1 MTEASPKLRRNIGL
15 IGVTSLGI
23 ANIIGA
29 GIFVISG
36 VAAGL
41 AGPSVIISFMIAG
54 TIALLAALSYAELS
68 SFVHETGASY
78 AFTKRAFGRFWS
90 FVVGWFNYFDY
101 IVGAAAVSI
110 GFAGYFTELFGLHDG
125 TALILSAVG
134 LPIVLMIL
142 NLIGVKEATHVT
154 MVMVFIKIFALV
166 LLIMFAGYFLSTHYG
181 FVKFHPFF
189 PNGITG
195 MLNGSAIIFF
205 AFLGFNTVSMMSEET
220 KNPQRTIPRALLL
233 AFVVSFVLYI
243 GIAVVEVGVLDWKI
257 LGNNPS
263 PLAELAAA
271 ISNNK
276 IFLDIISFS
285 AIVATGSVVLSS
297 IIGGT
302 RASYVMGRDKV
313 LPSKL
318 DVISKRFGTPYVS
331 ILTGGTAIAV
341 LAGIFFKNID
351 TIASIYNFGSLLTY
365 IFVHLSL
372 VKLRKKEPKTERPF
386 KVPFY
391 PILPII
397 GLGCC
402 AALIYYLSNTAK
414 MASLVWGLVGFLVY
428 YIMTRIYKAKIG
440 DTKKT

>member
-1 MTEASPKLRRNIGL
+1 MSETPKLKRNLGL
-15 IGVTSLGI
+15 LGVSSLGI

-41 AGPSVIISFMIAG
+41 AGPSVIFSFLIAG
-54 TIALLAALSYAELS
+54 SIALMAALSYAELS
-68 SFVHETGASY
+68 SFIHETGASY

-110 GFAGYFTELFGLHDG
+110 GFAAYFTELFGLQGG

-166 LLIMFAGYFLSTHYG
+166 LLIMVGGLYISTHLGVLHY
-181 FVKFHPFF
+181 HPFF
-189 PNGITG
+189 PNGFGGT
-195 MLNGSAIIFF
+195 LSGSAIIFF
-205 AFLGFNTVSMMSEET
+205 AFLGFNTVAMMSEET
-220 KNPQRTIPRALLL
+220 KNPQKTIPRALLL
-233 AFVVSFVLYI
+233 AFFVSFVLYI
-243 GIAVVEVGVLDWKI
+243 GIAVVEVGILDWKI
-257 LGNNPS
+257 MGNNPS
-263 PLAELAAA
+263 PLATLAST
-271 ISNNK
+271 ISHNE

-302 RASYVMGRDKV
+302 RASYVMGRDGV
-313 LPSKL
+313 LPQKL
-318 DVISKRFGTPYVS
+318 DAISKKFGTPYVS
-331 ILTGGTAIAV
+331 ILLGGSAIAV

-365 IFVHLSL
+365 IFVHLSIL
-372 VKLRKKEPKTERPF
+372 KLRKKEPQTIRSF
-386 KVPFY
+386 KVPLY

-397 GLGCC
+397 GLVCC
-402 AALIYYLSNTAK
+402 VALIYYLSNTAK
-414 MASLVWGLVGFLVY
+414 MASLAWGLIGLAVY
-428 YIMTRIYKAKIG
+428 FGITRLHK
-440 DTKKT
+440 TKTV

>member
-1 MTEASPKLRRNIGL
+1 MSDTPKLKRNLGL
-15 IGVTSLGI
+15 LGVTSLGI

-41 AGPSVIISFMIAG
+41 AGPSVIFSFLIAG
-54 TIALLAALSYAELS
+54 SIALMAALSYAELS
-68 SFVHETGASY
+68 SFIHETGASY

-110 GFAGYFTELFGLHDG
+110 GFAGYFTELFDLQGD
-125 TALILSAVG
+125 TSLILSAVG

-142 NLIGVKEATHVT
+142 NIIGVKEATHVT
-154 MVMVFIKIFALV
+154 MIMVFIKIFALV
-166 LLIMFAGYFLSTHYG
+166 LLIMIGGYYISTHFGVTHY
-181 FVKFHPFF
+181 HPFF
-189 PNGITG
+189 PKGFGG

-220 KNPQRTIPRALLL
+220 KNPQKTIPRALLL
-233 AFVVSFVLYI
+233 AFFVSFVLYI
-243 GIAVVEVGVLDWKI
+243 AIAIVEVGVLDWNAI
-257 LGNNPS
+257 GNNPS
-263 PLAELAAA
+263 PLSTLASS
-271 ISNNK
+271 ISHNR

-302 RASYVMGRDKV
+302 RASFVMGRDRV
-313 LPSKL
+313 LPRHL
-318 DVISKRFGTPYVS
+318 DFISKKFGTPYIS
-331 ILTGGTAIAV
+331 ILLGGSAIAI
-341 LAGIFFKNID
+341 LAGIFFKNIG

-372 VKLRKKEPKTERPF
+372 LKLRKKEPETLRSF
-386 KVPFY
+386 KVPLY
-391 PILPII
+391 PIIPII
-397 GLGCC
+397 GLICC
-402 AALIYYLSNTAK
+402 ITLIYYLSNTAK
-414 MASLVWGLVGFLVY
+414 IASFGWGVIGLAVFFIITKLH
-428 YIMTRIYKAKIG
+428 KAKIV
-440 DTKKT
+440 

>member
-1 MTEASPKLRRNIGL
+1 MPEIPKLKRNLGL
-15 IGVTSLGI
+15 LGVTSLGI

-41 AGPSVIISFMIAG
+41 AGPSVIFSFLVAG
-54 TIALLAALSYAELS
+54 SIALIAALSYAELS

-110 GFAGYFTELFGLHDG
+110 GFAAYFTELFGLQGD

-142 NLIGVKEATHVT
+142 NLIGVKEATHIT

-166 LLIMFAGYFLSTHYG
+166 LLIMVGGYYISTNLGVAHY
-181 FVKFHPFF
+181 HPFF
-189 PNGITG
+189 PNGFGG

-220 KNPQRTIPRALLL
+220 RNPQKTIPKALLL
-233 AFVVSFVLYI
+233 AFFVSFVLYI
-243 GIAVVEVGVLDWKI
+243 AIAIVEVGVLDWKA

-263 PLAELAAA
+263 PLSALASS
-271 ISNNK
+271 ISNNR

-302 RASYVMGRDKV
+302 RASFVMGRDRV
-313 LPSKL
+313 LPRHL
-318 DVISKRFGTPYVS
+318 DFISKKFGTPYVS
-331 ILTGGTAIAV
+331 ILLGGSAIAV
-341 LAGIFFKNID
+341 LSGVFLKNID

-372 VKLRKKEPKTERPF
+372 LKLRRKEPQTMRPF
-386 KVPFY
+386 KVPLY
-391 PILPII
+391 PVLPII
-397 GLGCC
+397 GLACC
-402 AALIYYLSNTAK
+402 IALIYYLSNTAK
-414 MASLVWGLVGFLVY
+414 MASLIWGIIGLSLYF
-428 YIMTRIYKAKIG
+428 IITRLHKAKIV
-440 DTKKT
+440 

>member
-1 MTEASPKLRRNIGL
+1 MSDAPKLKRNLGL
-15 IGVTSLGI
+15 LGVASLGI
-23 ANIIGA
+23 ANIVGA

-41 AGPSVIISFMIAG
+41 AGPSVIFSFLIAG
-54 TIALLAALSYAELS
+54 SIALISALSYAELS

-110 GFAGYFTELFGLHDG
+110 GFAAYFTELFGLRG
-125 TALILSAVG
+125 ETALILSAVG
-134 LPIVLMIL
+134 LPIVLTIL

-154 MVMVFIKIFALV
+154 MGMVFIKIFALV
-166 LLIMFAGYFLSTHYG
+166 LLVMVGGFYISSHLGLMHY
-181 FVKFHPFF
+181 HPFF
-189 PNGITG
+189 PNGFGG

-220 KNPQRTIPRALLL
+220 KNPQKTIPRALLL
-233 AFVVSFVLYI
+233 AFFVSFVLYI
-243 GIAVVEVGVLDWKI
+243 GIAIVEVGILDWKAI
-257 LGNNPS
+257 GNNPS
-263 PLAELAAA
+263 PLSTLAST
-271 ISNNK
+271 ISNNR
-276 IFLDIISFS
+276 IFIDIISFS

-302 RASYVMGRDKV
+302 RASYVMGRDRV

-318 DVISKRFGTPYVS
+318 DAISKKFGTPYIS
-331 ILTGGTAIAV
+331 ILLGGSAIAI
-341 LAGIFFKNID
+341 LAGIFFKSID

-372 VKLRKKEPKTERPF
+372 LKLRKKEPQTIRPF
-386 KVPFY
+386 RIPLY
-391 PILPII
+391 PILPIA
-397 GLGCC
+397 GLICC
-402 AALIYYLSNTAK
+402 VILIYYLSNTAK
-414 MASLVWGLVGFLVY
+414 LASLAWGLIGLTVF
-428 YIMTRIYKAKIG
+428 YIMTRFHVKI
-440 DTKKT
+440 K